1 MNREKKGWLK
11 NMVRNWLEIHE
22 NNNSTINIREPYS
35 YEGNLAKNII
45 WFRGDASELHQLYTQ
60 RDDLMDNNTFWAS
73 KPSKGLK
80 IRKIHTGLP
89 NLIVKTLVK
98 VVANNFDGINI
109 MAEEKDENGK
119 PKKSDHQK
127 IWDDISKDNNFK
139 KIVKNAVSKTLYM
152 GDGAFKISYDT
163 DISKFPIIEFYGSD
177 KVKFVRKRG
186 RITEIIF
193 ETDKIYDGKNY
204 ILKDHYTYERVFYTL
219 EDLNGKKVDL
229 NLFEETKELN
239 AKAPI
244 NPKGL
249 KMIMAVPV
257 MIEESSKYEGRG
269 KSIFDGKEGAFDS
282 YDEVW
287 SQWIEAVRKGRMNKY
302 IPESLIPRDPDTGEL
317 MKPNSFDNEFI
328 KVETQAKES
337 EKNEIKTTQG
347 EIPSEQLMTAYI
359 TALDLCLQGLVSP
372 STIGIDSKK
381 IDNAEAQREKE
392 KATLYS
398 RDEIVDV
405 FQEVLRE
412 VVNTALKVYD
422 LAQITINNDES
433 IEVKDYNIDVQFGE
447 YANPSFEAQVETV
460 GKAATTNT
468 MSIEAQ
474 VEELWG
480 DTKDDKW
487 KKEEV
492 QRIKEEKGVVQM
504 AIPSINQDV
513 EKEIN
518 E

>member
-11 NMVRNWLEIHE
+11 NMVRSWLEIHE
-22 NNNSTINIREPYS
+22 TNDTTINIREPYN

-45 WFRGDASELHQLYTQ
+45 WYRGDASELHQFYTQ
-60 RDDLMDNNTFWAS
+60 KDDLMGNNNFWSS

-89 NLIVKTLVK
+89 SLIVRTLVK
-98 VVANNFDGINI
+98 VVANNFDGIVI
-109 MAEEKDENGK
+109 KSDEKDDAGK

-127 IWDDISKDNNFK
+127 IWDDISKDNKFK
-139 KIVKNAVSKTLYM
+139 KIVKKAVSKTLYM

-163 DISKFPIIEFYGSD
+163 EISKFPIIEFYGSD
-177 KVKFVRKRG
+177 KVEFVRKRG
-186 RITEIIF
+186 RIIEVIF
-193 ETDKIYDGKNY
+193 KTQKMYEGNKYM
-204 ILKDHYTYERVFYTL
+204 LKDHYTYDGISYTL
-219 EDLNGKKVDL
+219 EDSNGKEVELDSFK
-229 NLFEETKELN
+229 ETKQLKEKTLQ
-239 AKAPI
+239 

-257 MIEESSKYEGRG
+257 IIEESSKYEGRG

-287 SQWIEAVRKGRMNKY
+287 SQWVEAVRKGRMNKY
-302 IPESLIPRDPDTGEL
+302 IPEALIPRDPETGEL

-328 KVETQAKES
+328 KIETQSKES
-337 EKNEIKTTQG
+337 ERNEIKTTQG

-398 RDEIVDV
+398 RDEIIDV
-405 FQEVLRE
+405 FQEVLKE
-412 VVNTALKVYD
+412 VANISLKVYD
-422 LAQITINNDES
+422 IAQITMNDDETS
-433 IEVKDYNIDVQFGE
+433 EIKDYNVEVQFGE
-447 YANPSFEAQVETV
+447 YANPSFEAQVETI

-492 QRIKEEKGVVQM
+492 KRIKEEKGIIQM
-504 AIPSINQDV
+504 PIPSINQDMD
-513 EKEIN
+513 KDLN